1 MTSVPATTT
10 PMDRSEPS
18 PAVLTVAGSDPSGGA
33 GLQAD
38 LKTFT
43 ALGAYGMS
51 VVTLATDCTTE
62 GVDDLHLVPS
72 GFVVRQLERVVQD
85 VPPAA
90 TKTGMLFD
98 ADLIEAVTEAIQ
110 QLDAGPLVV
119 DPVMTTRRGEALLS
133 PDAVAAMRQLI
144 GHATVITP
152 GRPEAAE
159 LAEMDV
165 CNRGDA
171 ERAARTIHED
181 LGPTHVVVTGGHAGG
196 DVAADCWFDGSEI
209 TWMEAERQ
217 PYAVHGAGDT
227 FSAALT
233 VGVARGLDVEPAL
246 QHTKRFVTEAIRHAP
261 ERGHGHR
268 PLAHTCATDS
278 PSLSS

>member
-1 MTSVPATTT
+1 
-10 PMDRSEPS
+10 MDRSEPS

-38 LKTFT
+38 LKTFA

-51 VVTLATDCTTE
+51 VLTLATDCTTE

-152 GRPEAAE
+152 SRPEAAE

-171 ERAARTIHED
+171 EQAARAIHED

-209 TWMEAERQ
+209 TWLEAERQ

-246 QHTKRFVTEAIRHAP
+246 QHAKRFVTEAIRHAP
-261 ERGHGHR
+261 ERGRGHR

>member
-1 MTSVPATTT
+1 
-10 PMDRSEPS
+10 
-18 PAVLTVAGSDPSGGA
+18 
-33 GLQAD
+33 
-38 LKTFT
+38 
-43 ALGAYGMS
+43 
-51 VVTLATDCTTE
+51 
-62 GVDDLHLVPS
+62 
-72 GFVVRQLERVVQD
+72 
-85 VPPAA
+85 
-90 TKTGMLFD
+90 MLFD

-152 GRPEAAE
+152 SRPEAAE
-159 LAEMDV
+159 LVEMNV
-165 CNRGDA
+165 HTRSDA
-171 ERAARTIHED
+171 ERAARAIHED

-209 TWMEAERQ
+209 TWLEAERQ

-246 QHTKRFVTEAIRHAP
+246 QHARRFVTEAIRHAP

-268 PLAHTCATDS
+268 PLSHEAGGEAEEAA
-278 PSLSS
+278 P